1 MLKYAVL
8 ITIVL
13 TNLTVFSQ
21 TNTVPS
27 SKTSDSVICLPKA
40 VAREVVKD
48 LFRKDSLEAE
58 LDIQKKKMELFEQ
71 NSNLKDSVISNK
83 DAIISLYSEKDKEW
97 ENVII
102 LKDKQLNE
110 YVELSKKLESSINRI
125 NKMHSFFK
133 GTTIALLVVTAS
145 LLFIK

>member
-1 MLKYAVL
+1 MLKYVMLA
-8 ITIVL
+8 IIVL
-13 TNLTVFSQ
+13 TNLTAFSQ

-40 VAREVVKD
+40 VAKEVVKD

-58 LDIQKKKMELFEQ
+58 LDIQKKKLELFEQ
-71 NSNLKDSVISNK
+71 NSNLKDSVIANK

-102 LKDKQLNE
+102 LKDKQLTE
-110 YVELSKKLESSINRI
+110 YIDLSKKLETSINRM
-125 NKMHSFFK
+125 NKFSSFFK
-133 GTTIALLVVTAS
+133 GTTISLLVVTAA
-145 LLFIK
+145 LLFVK

>member
-1 MLKYAVL
+1 M
-8 ITIVL
+8 
-13 TNLTVFSQ
+13 FSQ